1 MCARRPKTARRWCSR
16 RGRGS
21 PWKSS
26 NWAWSPGSRCGTPT
40 GRPGSSARTRSG
52 DAKVRPDV
60 ARMRIT
66 VLGAGAWGTAIAAS
80 RSARHE
86 LVLWGRDAGQC
97 RDIAAARRNQR
108 YLPEI
113 PLPPQ
118 LAIVSGFDAAVSAAE
133 LLLLATPTAA
143 LGEMLTRLAPLRK
156 PVVWLC
162 KGFEPQSAELPHQIA
177 ARLLAPGSA
186 YGALSGPSFAL
197 EVARGLPTA
206 LTLASADADFSQATA
221 RALHG
226 PRLRVYFSSDI
237 AGVEIGG
244 AVKNVMAIATGIAD
258 GLGLGANARAA
269 LITRGLAEITR
280 LGVRLGG
287 RPETFTGLTGAGD
300 LILTCTGELSRNR
313 RVGLGMAEGKRLDE
327 ILRELGHVAEGV
339 LTAAAVEKR
348 ASQLGIEMPITRS
361 VCAVLFGGVSP
372 RDAVEQLL
380 ARDPKG
386 ES

>member
-1 MCARRPKTARRWCSR
+1 
-16 RGRGS
+16 
-21 PWKSS
+21 
-26 NWAWSPGSRCGTPT
+26 
-40 GRPGSSARTRSG
+40 
-52 DAKVRPDV
+52 
-60 ARMRIT
+60 MRIS

-80 RSARHE
+80 LSARHNT
-86 LVLWGRDAGQC
+86 LLWGRDPAQC
-97 RDIAAARRNQR
+97 GAIARARRNER

-113 PLPPQ
+113 ELPPQ
-118 LAIVSGFDAAVSAAE
+118 LAIEADFAAASACAE
-133 LLLLATPTAA
+133 LLLVATPTAA
-143 LGEMLTRLAPLRK
+143 LAHMLARLAPLGK
-156 PVVWLC
+156 PLIWLC
-162 KGFEPQSAELPHQIA
+162 KGFEPQSAELAHQIA
-177 ARLLAPGSA
+177 ARILPPGSA
-186 YGALSGPSFAL
+186 YGVLSGPSFAL

-206 LTLASADADFSQATA
+206 LTLASADAGFSQSAA

-226 PRLRVYFSSDI
+226 ARLRVYYSSDL

-287 RPETFTGLTGAGD
+287 RPATFTGLTGAGD

-313 RVGLGMAEGKRLDE
+313 RVGLALAQGRKLED

-339 LTAAAVEKR
+339 YTAAAVEKR
-348 ASQLGIEMPITRS
+348 AAKLGIDMPITQS
-361 VCAVLFGGVSP
+361 VCAVLSGRATP
-372 RDAVEQLL
+372 REAVEQLL
-380 ARDPKG
+380 ARDPKS

>member
-1 MCARRPKTARRWCSR
+1 M
-16 RGRGS
+16 
-21 PWKSS
+21 
-26 NWAWSPGSRCGTPT
+26 N
-40 GRPGSSARTRSG
+40 
-52 DAKVRPDV
+52 
-60 ARMRIT
+60 IT
-66 VLGAGAWGTAIAAS
+66 VLGAGAWGTAIAVS
-80 RSARHE
+80 LSARHE
-86 LVLWGRDAGQC
+86 VVLWGRDPEQC
-97 RDIAAARRNQR
+97 RAIAAARRNQR

-113 PLPPQ
+113 ALPPP
-118 LAIVSGFDAAVSAAE
+118 LTIEAEFAAATAAAE
-133 LLLLATPTAA
+133 LVLVATPTAA
-143 LGEMLTRLAPLRK
+143 LRDMLVRLAPLRR

-162 KGFEPQSAELPHQIA
+162 KGFEPQRAELPHQIA
-177 ARLLAPGSA
+177 AQVLPSGSA
-186 YGALSGPSFAL
+186 CGVLSGPSFAL

-206 LTLASADADFSQATA
+206 LTLASADAGFSQATA

-226 PRLRVYFSSDI
+226 PRLRVYFSTDI

-280 LGVRLGG
+280 LGAKLGG

-313 RVGLGMAEGKRLDE
+313 RVGLALAQGKKLDD

-339 LTAAAVEKR
+339 HTAAAVEKR
-348 ASQLGIEMPITRS
+348 ARQLGVEMPITRA

-372 RDAVEQLL
+372 REAVEQLL
-380 ARDPKG
+380 ARDPRG
-386 ES
+386 EI

>member
-1 MCARRPKTARRWCSR
+1 
-16 RGRGS
+16 
-21 PWKSS
+21 
-26 NWAWSPGSRCGTPT
+26 
-40 GRPGSSARTRSG
+40 
-52 DAKVRPDV
+52 
-60 ARMRIT
+60 MRIT
-66 VLGAGAWGTAIAAS
+66 VLGAGAWGTAIAVS
-80 RSARHE
+80 LGARHE
-86 LVLWGRDAGQC
+86 VVLWGRDPGQC
-97 RDIAAARRNQR
+97 RAIAAARRNQR

-113 PLPPQ
+113 ALPPQ
-118 LAIVSGFDAAVSAAE
+118 LAIEADFGAAVSAAE
-133 LLLLATPTAA
+133 LVLVATPTAA
-143 LGEMLTRLAPLRK
+143 LRKMLARLAPLQQ
-156 PVVWLC
+156 PAVWLC

-177 ARLLAPGSA
+177 ARVLAPGSA
-186 YGALSGPSFAL
+186 YGVLSGPSFAL

-206 LTLASADADFSQATA
+206 LTLASADAGFSQATA

-280 LGVRLGG
+280 LGVKLGG

-313 RVGLGMAEGKRLDE
+313 RVGLGLAQGKKLDD

-339 LTAAAVEKR
+339 HTAAAVEKR
-348 ASQLGIEMPITRS
+348 ALELDIDMPITRA

-372 RDAVEQLL
+372 REAVEQLL

-386 ES
+386 ET

>member
-1 MCARRPKTARRWCSR
+1 
-16 RGRGS
+16 
-21 PWKSS
+21 
-26 NWAWSPGSRCGTPT
+26 
-40 GRPGSSARTRSG
+40 
-52 DAKVRPDV
+52 
-60 ARMRIT
+60 
-66 VLGAGAWGTAIAAS
+66 
-80 RSARHE
+80 
-86 LVLWGRDAGQC
+86 VLWARDSEQC
-97 RDIAAARRNQR
+97 RAIAAARRNER

-113 PLPPQ
+113 ALPPQ
-118 LAIVSGFDAAVSAAE
+118 LAIEPGFAAAVSAAE
-133 LLLLATPTAA
+133 LVLVATPTAA
-143 LGEMLTRLAPLRK
+143 LAGMLARLAPLQK

-162 KGFEPQSAELPHQIA
+162 KGFEPQTAELPHQIA
-177 ARLLAPGSA
+177 ARILPAGSA
-186 YGALSGPSFAL
+186 CGVLSGPSFAL

-206 LTLASADADFSQATA
+206 LTLASADAGFCQATA

-237 AGVEIGG
+237 AGVEVGG

-280 LGVRLGG
+280 LGVKLGG

-313 RVGLGMAEGKRLDE
+313 RVGLGLAQGMKLED

-339 LTAAAVEKR
+339 YTAAAVEKR
-348 ASQLGIEMPITRS
+348 ASQLGIDMPITHA
-361 VCAVLFGGVSP
+361 VCAVLFGGVAP
-372 RDAVEQLL
+372 REAVEQLL

-386 ES
+386 EI

>member
-1 MCARRPKTARRWCSR
+1 M
-16 RGRGS
+16 
-21 PWKSS
+21 
-26 NWAWSPGSRCGTPT
+26 N
-40 GRPGSSARTRSG
+40 
-52 DAKVRPDV
+52 
-60 ARMRIT
+60 IT
-66 VLGAGAWGTAIAAS
+66 VLGAGAWGTAIAVS
-80 RSARHE
+80 LSTRHE
-86 LVLWGRDAGQC
+86 VVLWGRDPEQC
-97 RDIAAARRNQR
+97 RAIAAGRHNQR

-113 PLPPQ
+113 ALPQQ
-118 LAIVSGFDAAVSAAE
+118 LTIEAEFAAATAAAE
-133 LLLLATPTAA
+133 LVLVATPTAA
-143 LGEMLTRLAPLRK
+143 LRDMLARLAPLRR

-162 KGFEPQSAELPHQIA
+162 KGFEPQRAELPHQIA
-177 ARLLAPGSA
+177 AQVLPSGSA
-186 YGALSGPSFAL
+186 CGVLSGPSFAL

-206 LTLASADADFSQATA
+206 LTLASADAGFSQATA

-226 PRLRVYFSSDI
+226 PCLRVYFSTDI

-280 LGVRLGG
+280 LGAKLGG

-313 RVGLGMAEGKRLDE
+313 RVGVALAQGKKLDD

-339 LTAAAVEKR
+339 HTAAAVEKR
-348 ASQLGIEMPITRS
+348 ARQLGVEMPITRA

-372 RDAVEQLL
+372 REAVEQLL
-380 ARDPKG
+380 ARDPRG
-386 ES
+386 EI

>member
-1 MCARRPKTARRWCSR
+1 MKIA
-16 RGRGS
+16 
-21 PWKSS
+21 
-26 NWAWSPGSRCGTPT
+26 
-40 GRPGSSARTRSG
+40 
-52 DAKVRPDV
+52 
-60 ARMRIT
+60 
-66 VLGAGAWGTAIAAS
+66 VLGAGAWGTAIAVSLA
-80 RSARHE
+80 ARHE
-86 LVLWGRDAGQC
+86 VVLWGRDPGQC
-97 RDIAAARRNQR
+97 RDIAAARCNQR

-113 PLPPQ
+113 ALPPQ
-118 LAIVSGFDAAVSAAE
+118 LALEANFAAAVAAAE
-133 LLLLATPTAA
+133 LVLVATPTAA
-143 LGEMLTRLAPLRK
+143 LRDMLVRLAPLRK
-156 PVVWLC
+156 PAVWLC

-177 ARLLAPGSA
+177 ARVLAPSCA
-186 YGALSGPSFAL
+186 YGVLSGPSFAL

-206 LTLASADADFSQATA
+206 LTLACADAGFSQATA

-226 PRLRVYFSSDI
+226 PRLRVYFSNDVT
-237 AGVEIGG
+237 GVEIGG

-280 LGVRLGG
+280 LGVKLGG

-313 RVGLGMAEGKRLDE
+313 RVGLSLAQGRNLDD

-339 LTAAAVEKR
+339 PTAAAVERR
-348 ASQLGIEMPITRS
+348 AQQLGVDMPITQS

-372 RDAVEQLL
+372 REAVEQLL

>member
-1 MCARRPKTARRWCSR
+1 
-16 RGRGS
+16 
-21 PWKSS
+21 
-26 NWAWSPGSRCGTPT
+26 
-40 GRPGSSARTRSG
+40 
-52 DAKVRPDV
+52 
-60 ARMRIT
+60 MRIT

-80 RSARHE
+80 LSARHE

-177 ARLLAPGSA
+177 ARLLTPGSA

-206 LTLASADADFSQATA
+206 LTLASADADFSQAMA

-280 LGVRLGG
+280 LGVGLGG

-313 RVGLGMAEGKRLDE
+313 RVGLGLAQGKRLDE

-348 ASQLGIEMPITRS
+348 AMQLGIEMPITRS

-386 ES
+386 ET